1 MLMPVKFAAV
11 FADSRLST
19 CDVIR
24 LVGPAIALF
33 RRLQAG
39 IMQTRFTSFGADA
52 ENTKHDLTESAVLPE
67 SVPTTLRREP
77 HGVSCGANRA
87 G

>member
-1 MLMPVKFAAV
+1 MLMPVKSSVV

-24 LVGPAIALF
+24 PVGPAIALF

-39 IMQTRFTSFGADA
+39 IMQTRFTSIRHRCR
-52 ENTKHDLTESAVLPE
+52 NTKHDLTESAVMPE
-67 SVPTTLRREP
+67 SVPTTLRRDP